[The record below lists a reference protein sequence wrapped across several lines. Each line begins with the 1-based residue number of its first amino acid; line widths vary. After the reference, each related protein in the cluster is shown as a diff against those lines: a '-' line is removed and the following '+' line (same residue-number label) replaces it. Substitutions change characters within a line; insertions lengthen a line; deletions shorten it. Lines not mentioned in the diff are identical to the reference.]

1 MSRLRADK
9 GKTARLKRWL
19 ATFTLVAA
27 GAILHVCIPARNA
40 WAAPP
45 EQTQTLHLEVFI
57 NGQPTN
63 LIGKLSRTRDGRFS
77 ATRGELKEL
86 GITAPK
92 KGEDSEIIPL
102 DGLPGLG
109 MRYDETEQ
117 KLFLTLPEDL
127 RLARE
132 YSAGESNLKL
142 HPNAKV
148 SDEFG
153 HVLNYNVYG
162 TSSRGY
168 NRNATTYSTGAATLE
183 SRAFGP
189 LGVLQNS
196 AIAGTSLTKQGIL
209 RLDSSFV
216 FAHRDSMIVG
226 TLGDAVSGG
235 LTWTRPIRHGGGQIS
250 RQFSLRPD
258 LVTAPMPSVSGSAA
272 VPSTVDVYV
281 DNIRIASQQVSS
293 GPFRIS
299 DLPVGNENGTAR
311 VVVRDVTG
319 KETVTVMP
327 FFTSAKL
334 LAPGMFDFSVDA
346 GYPRHNYA
354 IDSFDYSKRM
364 FGMAST
370 RYGLTEWL
378 TLESHGE
385 ITKGL
390 VNGGGGA
397 VIALG
402 RFGLL
407 SAAGAASWHQERL
420 GTMVQASW
428 QKSFSWLFVGLSS
441 QRTFGKF
448 EDVAS
453 VTALTTPVK
462 QSTNLADSG
471 FYLLQRSPRVPRAMD
486 RISVGI
492 PLPKWEA
499 SLAASFVNLERD
511 GNDRSR
517 LASLTYSQTFAKKY
531 NMFVNGYVDLLDKK
545 TAGVFAGLS
554 FQLGDDLTMTTAG
567 SATRSTWHA
576 GAEITKR
583 PGSGEHAY
591 GWRVFDTEGSSP
603 LRGASG
609 IYTNPW
615 SRIEAGV
622 RQDRSSVGGSGEID
636 GAIVTTRSGIFA
648 TRRVTDA
655 FAVVDTG
662 APGVKVLHENR
673 VVGTSGR
680 NGKVVVPNLQSFQR
694 SKIAVAPE
702 SLPGDRIATLTET
715 EVIPGYR
722 GAAVVSTGS
731 MVVEDTARIEIRGPD
746 GQPFPAGTRVQHQ
759 EKGKA
764 YTIGYGG
771 IAYLPGIADTN
782 TLTVAVGGASCR
794 LAFTRAES
802 IAAKGKL
809 GPLACRM
816 E

>member
-9 GKTARLKRWL
+9 GKTARLKNWL
-19 ATFTLVAA
+19 ATLTLVAA
-27 GAILHVCIPARNA
+27 GAILHACLPVSIAV
-40 WAAPP
+40 AAPAVKG
-45 EQTQTLHLEVFI
+45 QTLHLEVFI
-57 NGQPTN
+57 DEQSTN
-63 LIGKLSRTRDGRFS
+63 LIGKLTRASDGRFS

-86 GITAPK
+86 GIGAPG
-92 KGEDSEIIPL
+92 KGEDSEAIYL
-102 DGLPGLG
+102 DALPGLG
-109 MRYDETEQ
+109 MRYEEAEQ
-117 KLFLTLPEDL
+117 KLFLTLPDNL

-132 YSAGESNLKL
+132 YSASVSELKL
-142 HPNAKV
+142 RPNVKV

-162 TSSRGY
+162 TTARGY
-168 NRNATTYSTGAATLE
+168 NRNGTTYSTGTATLE

-216 FAHRDSMIVG
+216 FAHRDSMLVG

-258 LVTAPMPSVSGSAA
+258 LVTAPMPTVSGSAA

-299 DLPVGNENGTAR
+299 DLPVGNENGMAR

-334 LAPGMFDFSVDA
+334 LAPGLFDFSIDA

-354 IDSFDYSKRM
+354 IDSFNYSKRV

-370 RYGLTEWL
+370 RYGLTDWL

-390 VNGGGGA
+390 INGGGGA
-397 VIALG
+397 AVGLG
-402 RFGLL
+402 AFGQL
-407 SAAGAASWHQERL
+407 SLAGAASWHQQRL
-420 GTMVQASW
+420 GTMVHASW
-428 QKSFSWLFVGLSS
+428 QKSFPWLFLGLST
-441 QRTFGKF
+441 QRTFGRY

-453 VTALTTPVK
+453 VTALANPVK
-462 QSTNLADSG
+462 QTTNLLDSG
-471 FYLLQRSPRVPRAMD
+471 FYLLRRSPRVPRAMD
-486 RISVGI
+486 RISIGI

-499 SLAASFVNLERD
+499 SIAASFVNLERD

-531 NMFVNGYVDLLDKK
+531 NMFINGYVDLLDRK

-554 FQLGDDLTMTTAG
+554 FPLGDDLTITTAG

-576 GAEITKR
+576 GAEIAKR

-609 IYTNPW
+609 TYINPW

-622 RQDRSSVGGSGEID
+622 RQDRNSVGGYGEID
-636 GAIVTTRSGIFA
+636 GAVVTTRAGIFA
-648 TRRVTDA
+648 ARRVADA
-655 FAVVDTG
+655 FAVVDVG
-662 APGVKVLHENR
+662 APDVKVLHENR

-694 SKIAVAPE
+694 SKIAIAPE

-722 GAAVVSTGS
+722 GAAVVSTGN
-731 MVVEDTARIEIRGPD
+731 MTVEDTARIEIRGPD
-746 GQPFPAGTRVQHQ
+746 GQPFPVGTRVQHQ
-759 EKGKA
+759 QKGKG

-771 IAYLPGIADTN
+771 IAYLAGIDDTN
-782 TLTVAVGGASCR
+782 TLSVAVGGASCI
-794 LAFTRAES
+794 LTFTRAES
-802 IAAKGKL
+802 LAAKGKL
-809 GPLACRM
+809 GPLACKM